1 MEMGRTKSLDRGG
14 TLVNTMA
21 KKKKIKSWLI
31 GYLFILPSIIGFSV
45 FVAYPLITSF
55 YYALTEW
62 DGFNKPK
69 FVGVEN
75 YKYMFTMDPAF
86 WISIKVT
93 FYYVVV
99 SVPASLALGLLLAVL
114 LNKNLPGIKYFRT
127 FYYLPTVL
135 PIIASLTL
143 WRFIYQPQYGLANQI
158 LNFLGLPQ
166 GTWLTDEKT
175 ALMSIIING
184 LWQVGGT
191 MIIFL
196 SGLQSVPQDFYE
208 AAQVD
213 GASRWISFKKITIP
227 MITPILFLQLIL
239 GIITAFQ
246 GFTQALILTKDAAGA
261 SGGPNFSTMLLNLK
275 IFQDAFNNRLFGYAI
290 SEVSI
295 LFAIIMIFTLV
306 TYKFSNRFVYY
317 ENDNR

>member
-1 MEMGRTKSLDRGG
+1 PCAL
-14 TLVNTMA
+14 
-21 KKKKIKSWLI
+21 II

-62 DGFNKPK
+62 DGFGKPK
-69 FVGVEN
+69 FVGFEN
-75 YKYMFTMDPAF
+75 YKYMFTVDPAF
-86 WISIKVT
+86 WTSIKVT
-93 FYYVVV
+93 FYFVFL
-99 SVPASLALGLLLAVL
+99 SVPASLALGLLLALL

-143 WRFIYQPQYGLANQI
+143 WKFIYHPQYGLANQF
-158 LNFLGLPQ
+158 LNLLGLPQ
-166 GTWLTDEKT
+166 GTWLTDERS
-175 ALMSIIING
+175 ALISVIING

-213 GASRWISFKKITIP
+213 GSSEWTSFLKITIP
-227 MITPILFLQLIL
+227 MITPILFLQL
-239 GIITAFQ
+239 
-246 GFTQALILTKDAAGA
+246 
-261 SGGPNFSTMLLNLK
+261 
-275 IFQDAFNNRLFGYAI
+275 
-290 SEVSI
+290 
-295 LFAIIMIFTLV
+295 
-306 TYKFSNRFVYY
+306 
-317 ENDNR
+317 

>member
-1 MEMGRTKSLDRGG
+1 L
-14 TLVNTMA
+14 NTRL
-21 KKKKIKSWLI
+21 KNRKIKALII

-62 DGFNKPK
+62 DGFGKPK
-69 FVGVEN
+69 FVGFEN
-75 YKYMFTMDPAF
+75 YKYMFTVDPSF
-86 WISIKVT
+86 WTSIKVT
-93 FYYVVV
+93 FYFVFL
-99 SVPASLALGLLLAVL
+99 SVPASLALGLLLALL

-143 WRFIYQPQYGLANQI
+143 WKFIYHPQYGLANQF
-158 LNFLGLPQ
+158 LNLLGLPQ

-175 ALMSIIING
+175 ALISVIING

-213 GASRWISFKKITIP
+213 GASEWTSFLKITIP

-239 GIITAFQ
+239 GIIGAFQ
-246 GFTQALILTKDAAGA
+246 GFTQVLVLTN
-261 SGGPNFSTMLLNLK
+261 GGPNFSTMLLNFK
-275 IFQDAFNNRLFGYAI
+275 IFQDAFNGKMFGYAI

-295 LFAIIMIFTLV
+295 LFTIIMIFTLV

>member
-1 MEMGRTKSLDRGG
+1 L
-14 TLVNTMA
+14 NTMA
-21 KKKKIKSWLI
+21 RKKKLKAIII
-31 GYLFILPSIIGFSV
+31 GYLFILPSIIGFGV
-45 FVAYPLITSF
+45 FVAYPFITSF

-69 FVGVEN
+69 FVGFDN
-75 YKYMFTMDPAF
+75 YKYMFNMDPAF
-86 WISIKVT
+86 LTSIKVT
-93 FYYVVV
+93 FYYVIL
-99 SVPASLALGLLLAVL
+99 SVPASLVLGLLLAML
-114 LNKNLPGIKYFRT
+114 LNKNLTGIKYFRT
-127 FYYLPTVL
+127 IYYLPTVL
-135 PIIASLTL
+135 PLIASLTL

-158 LNFLGLPQ
+158 LNLFGLPQ
-166 GTWLTDEKT
+166 GTWLTDENS
-175 ALMSIIING
+175 ALISVVISG
-184 LWQVGGT
+184 LWQVGST

-196 SGLQSVPQDFYE
+196 GGLQSVPQDIYE
-208 AAQVD
+208 AAEVD
-213 GASRWISFKKITIP
+213 GASRWASVMKITIP

-246 GFTQALILTKDAAGA
+246 GFTQVLVLTKDAAGA

-275 IFQDAFNNRLFGYAI
+275 IFQDAFNNRMFGYAI

-295 LFAIIMIFTLV
+295 LFLIIMIFTLV

>member
-1 MEMGRTKSLDRGG
+1 M
-14 TLVNTMA
+14 NTIVR
-21 KKKKIKSWLI
+21 KRKIKALII

-62 DGFNKPK
+62 DGFGKPK
-69 FVGVEN
+69 FVGFEN
-75 YKYMFTMDPAF
+75 YKYMFTVDPSF

-93 FYYVVV
+93 FYFVIL
-99 SVPASLALGLLLAVL
+99 SVPASLALGLLLALL

-143 WRFIYQPQYGLANQI
+143 WKFIYHPQYGLANQF
-158 LNFLGLPQ
+158 LNLLGLPQ
-166 GTWLTDEKT
+166 GTWLTDEKS
-175 ALMSIIING
+175 ALISVIING

-213 GASRWISFKKITIP
+213 GASEWTSFLKITIP

-239 GIITAFQ
+239 GIIGAFQ
-246 GFTQALILTKDAAGA
+246 GFTQVLVLTN
-261 SGGPNFSTMLLNLK
+261 GGPNFSTMLLNFK
-275 IFQDAFNNRLFGYAI
+275 IFQDAFNGKMFGYAI

-295 LFAIIMIFTLV
+295 LFTIIMIFTLV

>member
-1 MEMGRTKSLDRGG
+1 MKAI
-14 TLVNTMA
+14 VQ
-21 KKKKIKSWLI
+21 KKKLKALI
-31 GYLFILPSIIGFSV
+31 TGYLFILPSIIGFSV

-75 YKYMFTMDPAF
+75 YKYMFTTDPAF
-86 WISIKVT
+86 WTSIKVT
-93 FYYVVV
+93 FYFVIF

-143 WRFIYQPQYGLANQI
+143 WKFIYQPQYGLANQI
-158 LNFLGLPQ
+158 LNLLGLPQ
-166 GTWLTDEKT
+166 GTWLTDEHT
-175 ALMSIIING
+175 ALISVIING

-213 GASRWISFKKITIP
+213 GATRWMSFIKITIP

-239 GIITAFQ
+239 GIIGAFQ
-246 GFTQALILTKDAAGA
+246 GFTQVLVLTN
-261 SGGPNFSTMLLNLK
+261 GGPNFSTMLLNFK
-275 IFQDAFNNRLFGYAI
+275 IFKDAFNEKMFGYAI

-295 LFAIIMIFTLV
+295 LFAIIMLFTLI
-306 TYKFSNRFVYY
+306 TYKFSNRYVYY

>member
-1 MEMGRTKSLDRGG
+1 MKAI
-14 TLVNTMA
+14 VQ
-21 KKKKIKSWLI
+21 KKNLKALII

-69 FVGVEN
+69 YVGIDN
-75 YKYMFTMDPAF
+75 YIYMFTVDPAF
-86 WISIKVT
+86 WTSIKVT
-93 FYYVVV
+93 FYFVFL
-99 SVPASLALGLLLAVL
+99 SVPASLALGLLLAML

-143 WRFIYQPQYGLANQI
+143 WKFIYQPQYGLANQV
-158 LNFLGLPQ
+158 LNLLGLPQ
-166 GTWLTDEKT
+166 GTWLTDENT
-175 ALMSIIING
+175 ALISVIING

-213 GASRWISFKKITIP
+213 GATRWMSFIQITIP

-239 GIITAFQ
+239 GIIGAFQ
-246 GFTQALILTKDAAGA
+246 GFTQVLVLTN
-261 SGGPNFSTMLLNLK
+261 GGPNFSTMLLNFK
-275 IFQDAFNNRLFGYAI
+275 IFQDAFNGKMFGYAI

-295 LFAIIMIFTLV
+295 LFAIIMLFTLV